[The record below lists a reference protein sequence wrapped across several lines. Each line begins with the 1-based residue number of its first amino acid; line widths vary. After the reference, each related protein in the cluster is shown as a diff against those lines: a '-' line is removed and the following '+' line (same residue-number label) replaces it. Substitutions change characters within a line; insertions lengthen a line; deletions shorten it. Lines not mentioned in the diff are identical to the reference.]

1 MATIDL
7 RTETVGA
14 ITSQG
19 IRAHGLV
26 KAPFDASKVS
36 GNLVSGNTYNYL
48 TLPEKF
54 LLLRAMIRVRSADGA
69 AGTSTLTDGS
79 IVPLAAQ
86 VMNAEGVFV
95 GTTNLPKY
103 YPTGGTIS
111 GLIATA
117 NITTAIFDVICEG
130 IDLRE

>member
-7 RTETVGA
+7 RT
-14 ITSQG
+14 TSLG
-19 IRAHGLV
+19 HVTSPSIRAHCFN
-26 KAPFDASKVS
+26 KARFDASEVS

-48 TLPEKF
+48 ELPAMF
-54 LLLRAMIRVRSADGA
+54 LLIRAMIRVVSADGA

-79 IVPLAAQ
+79 ITPLAAQ
-86 VMNAEGVFV
+86 VMNATGVFI
-95 GTTNLPKY
+95 GTTSLPKY

-117 NITTAIFDVICEG
+117 NITTAIFDVIAEG